1 MSPSPRPTSLRVL
14 LPSAAGGP
22 RPAEASGSD
31 GAPPAHPSALD
42 SRERLAHLIRE
53 RFAGRRLVVVSNR
66 APVVHVRDAGGG
78 ITTLQ
83 PASGLT
89 TAMLPIVE
97 ACGGTWVAHGNGTAD
112 FDVTDARDGLGWPAD
127 RPTFRLRRVR
137 LEADVERGYYY
148 GLANEALWPL
158 CHVAYVPPVF
168 RHRDWECYRAANRA
182 FADAVLDELGDGPG
196 VVFVND
202 YHFALL
208 PRLLRRA
215 RPDLL
220 IAQFWHIPWP
230 NRQVWRVL
238 PWAEEF
244 LDGLLGNDLLGFHVQ
259 SHCNHFLDT
268 VDRTIE
274 ACVEHEHHCA
284 TRGGRATFARPF
296 PISIDARAFTALAR
310 SSTFESTFP
319 ELAARTRGQL
329 LLLGV
334 DRLDYTK
341 GIPHRLQAF
350 ETLLERHP
358 DLRGLATLVQV
369 GAPTRAVLPRYAALA
384 REVEA
389 LVAAINARFGAPGW
403 TPVHYLAEH
412 HDRGALAALYRRADA
427 CLVTSLHDGMNLVA
441 KEYVA
446 ARAGL
451 PGTLLLSKF
460 TGASRELLE
469 ASLVNPYDV
478 EGSAEVLAAALR
490 LPDAT
495 RAEAMRR
502 MHDRVERH
510 DVFNWARR
518 FFRGLDEVARRR
530 EAPQFL
536 GS

>member
-1 MSPSPRPTSLRVL
+1 MSRSEHIGTNG
-14 LPSAAGGP
+14 LPLAPGLGDVPAA
-22 RPAEASGSD
+22 PAK
-31 GAPPAHPSALD
+31 ALG
-42 SRERLAHLIRE
+42 SRERLVELIRE

-66 APVVHVRDAGGG
+66 APVLHVRGEGGRLA
-78 ITTLQ
+78 TLQ

-97 ACGGTWVAHGNGTAD
+97 ACGGTWVAHGGGTAD
-112 FDVTDARDGLGWPAD
+112 FDVTDARGGLGWPPE
-127 RPTFRLRRVR
+127 RPAFRLRRVR
-137 LEADVERGYYY
+137 LAPDVERGYYY

-168 RHRDWECYRAANRA
+168 RHRDWAHYREANRA

-208 PRLLRRA
+208 PRMLRRA

-220 IAQFWHIPWP
+220 VAHFWHIPWP
-230 NRQVWRVL
+230 NRQVWGLL

-244 LDGLLGNDLLGFHVQ
+244 LDGLLGSDLLGFHVQ
-259 SHCNHFLDT
+259 GHCGHFLDT
-268 VDRTIE
+268 VDRALE
-274 ACVEHEHHCA
+274 ARVEHEYHRA
-284 TRGGRATFARPF
+284 TRGGHATFVRPF

-310 SSTFESTFP
+310 ARPFEAAFP
-319 ELAARTRGQL
+319 GVAARTDGRL
-329 LLLGV
+329 VLLGV

-341 GIPHRLQAF
+341 GIPHRLQMF

-358 DLRGLATLVQV
+358 DFRGRATLVQV
-369 GAPTRAVLPRYAALA
+369 GAPTRSVLPRYAALA
-384 REVEA
+384 REVAA
-389 LVAAINARFGAPGW
+389 LVAGINTRFGTPGW
-403 TPVHYLAEH
+403 RPVLYLDEH
-412 HDRGALAALYRRADA
+412 HDRDALAALYRRADA

-460 TGASRELLE
+460 TGAARELLE
-469 ASLVNPYDV
+469 ASLINPYDV

-490 LPDAT
+490 LPDAA
-495 RAEAMRR
+495 RAEGMRR
-502 MHDRVERH
+502 MLSRLERH
-510 DVFNWARR
+510 DVYNWARR
-518 FFRGLDEVARRR
+518 LFRSLDEVAWRR
-530 EAPQFL
+530 EAL
-536 GS
+536 GFPGT